1 MKKTLIA
8 IAAVALAGSAF
19 AQSSVTLS
27 GKFGYAYESNKSAGV
42 KTNGFGTTDGNVTFA
57 ATEDL
62 GGGLKASAS
71 MDVRVRGRGNADEGV
86 KVGGR
91 DATIA
96 LSGGFG
102 TVLMGAIEWGNDV
115 VGVGSAGAPTHGLD
129 GAVLLGGINTD
140 IARYVSPDMGGL
152 QVYGS
157 LIDSFSAPGA
167 GGMQKLST
175 LQDGVQFGLTYNA
188 GPVSAMGEFTKLDGN
203 SVAAND
209 LKVTRL
215 AASYDL
221 GVAKLGAGVE
231 IVDPTGPGKTT
242 GTILGVSMPV
252 GKALSIGATYGRSK
266 PSNGTATKGFELGA
280 QYDLSKRTNVQV
292 AYQSVDV
299 PLQSSD
305 NTALR
310 IRLMHNF

>member
-8 IAAVALAGSAF
+8 IAAVALVGSAF

-42 KTNGFGTTDGNVTFA
+42 KANGFGTTDGNVTFA

-71 MDVRVRGRGNADEGV
+71 MDVRVRGRGAPGV
-86 KVGGR
+86 VDGR

-102 TVLMGAIEWGNDV
+102 TVLMGAIEWGNDM

-129 GAVLLGGINTD
+129 GAVLLGGFNTD

-188 GPVSAMGEFTKLDGN
+188 GPVSAMGEFTTLDGN

-209 LKVTRL
+209 RKVTRL

-231 IVDPTGPGKTT
+231 IDDPTGPGKTT
-242 GTILGVSMPV
+242 GTILGVSMPL
-252 GKALSIGATYGRSK
+252 GKAITVGATYARARVKGVT
-266 PSNGTATKGFELGA
+266 PSGTKTGYELGA

-292 AYQSVDV
+292 AYQNVNV
-299 PLQSSD
+299 LNQAPND
-305 NTALR
+305 NALR
-310 IRLMHNF
+310 IRLMHSF